1 MIYMKSR
8 VFINGASTISHQPT
22 FGEKGFSGSIARLEK
37 GSEPLQPAYRDYIDP
52 VMLRRMSRIL
62 RMGVTSAAQ
71 ALRQAGVSS
80 PSGIIVGT
88 GLGCLQDTEKFL
100 SNFLTLE
107 GLIPPTAFILSTHNT
122 VAGQISLSLG
132 CHSYNITHTQNT
144 VSFEMALL
152 DGMMRLEESGG
163 DVLVGAADEHIP
175 FLDRLAAE
183 WGYDNSVLTS
193 GVSFFVL
200 SDTASETTLAEVLDV
215 DVFTGAGGDR
225 KKITDSF
232 LARHGLDRNEVD
244 MVLRAGRQPGEDREF
259 EGATVD
265 YTELCGLY
273 PTASGFAFHYGA
285 DFLEPAGTNKKVLI
299 VNELNPL
306 NLGLILLKGFEA

>member
-1 MIYMKSR
+1 MKSR
-8 VFINGASTISHQPT
+8 VFVNGASTISHQPT
-22 FGEKGFSGSIARLEK
+22 FGERGFSGSIARLEK
-37 GSEPLQPAYRDYIDP
+37 GSELLQPPYREYIDP

-62 RMGVTSAAQ
+62 RMGVTSAMH

-100 SNFLTLE
+100 TNFLTLE

-152 DGMMRLEESGG
+152 DGIMKLEEGGG

-175 FLDRLAAE
+175 FLDKLAAE
-183 WGYDNSVLTS
+183 WGYHDCILTS
-193 GVSFFVL
+193 GVSFFAL
-200 SDTASETTLAEVLDV
+200 SGTASETTLAEVIDV
-215 DVFTGAGGDR
+215 DVFTGAGGKEMIDR
-225 KKITDSF
+225 F
-232 LARHGLDRNEVD
+232 LARHGLGRDEVD
-244 MVLRAGRQPGEDREF
+244 MVLRGGMQSGDNATGSDGN
-259 EGATVD
+259 TVD
-265 YTELCGLY
+265 YTGLCGLY

-285 DFLEPAGTNKKVLI
+285 DFLESAGRDKKVLI
-299 VNELNPL
+299 VNELNPG
-306 NLGLILLKGFEA
+306 NLGLILLKGVEA